1 MIFTCSVPSFK
12 PTVNCKGLCCCLWL
26 VPVTVEQ
33 KVKHMQ
39 TKRMHGVSVYWP
51 ICPSITCLSV
61 CLLVHLSIY
70 HLSVYILV
78 HVSSVS
84 LPVYWSIYLSIIVCQ
99 SIGPPID
106 NYFFFIIVCLSAYWS
121 TCPSI
126 HLSVC
131 QSATEMSV
139 YLLIC
144 SYICLADENASN
156 KTTTFFQQFF
166 PKILV
171 SSIYYHVTI

>member
-1 MIFTCSVPSFK
+1 MPLACSS
-12 PTVNCKGLCCCLWL
+12 NCGTESKAHANQKNAWCICLL
-26 VPVTVEQ
+26 A
-33 KVKHMQ
+33 HL
-39 TKRMHGVSVYWP
+39 
-51 ICPSITCLSV
+51 SIYNLSV
-61 CLLVHLSIY
+61 CLSVGPSVNLSFVC
-70 HLSVYILV
+70 LYIGPCIIC
-78 HVSSVS
+78 
-84 LPVYWSIYLSIIVCQ
+84 PVYWSIYLSIIVCQ